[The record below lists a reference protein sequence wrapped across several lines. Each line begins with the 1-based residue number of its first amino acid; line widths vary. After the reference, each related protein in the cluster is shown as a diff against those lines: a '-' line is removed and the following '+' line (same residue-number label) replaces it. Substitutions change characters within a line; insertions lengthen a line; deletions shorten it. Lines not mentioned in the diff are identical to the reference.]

1 MTIKQHRRWW
11 TATAKSCGLLSA
23 ALLSGCLNDGSELIP
38 PEPGRGTTTS
48 NLVVGNS
55 STPGVPNYVWTVG
68 AISFLD
74 VVRTSNPNSPV
85 WGFNVAGGADVVQS
99 PVLHGAV
106 PPGATAIGG
115 SEPVLT
121 NGIQYR
127 VRITRNT
134 TNQQFAAVFTLP
146 IVAGTTAAQAS
157 LNEDGTSWTWGISP
171 PAATDVAN
179 TALDNAA
186 GPAHVVAIA
195 AGGSHSLAIDAD
207 GAAWSWGANGSG
219 QLGNNTTADSAT
231 PVKVAGLSHVT
242 AVAAGER
249 HSLALTEDGSVWTWG
264 ENSSSQL
271 GDGTTVN
278 RSAPVRVEF
287 LSKIV
292 AIAAGKLHSMALAS
306 DGTVWGW
313 GGNYS
318 GQLGDGTTANRARPV
333 AVTAH

>member
-11 TATAKSCGLLSA
+11 TATAKSCGILSV

-38 PEPGRGTTTS
+38 PEPGRGGTTS
-48 NLVVGNS
+48 NLVVS
-55 STPGVPNYVWTVG
+55 AGVVPTYAWTVG

-99 PVLHGAV
+99 PVTHGAV
-106 PPGATAIGG
+106 PAGATAIGG
-115 SEPVLT
+115 SEPILT
-121 NGIQYR
+121 AGIQYR

-134 TNQQFAAVFTLP
+134 TNQQFAAVFTPPNGTGAALTP
-146 IVAGTTAAQAS
+146 AALAG
-157 LNEDGTSWTWGISP
+157 DGTAWTFGVAP
-171 PAATDVAN
+171 PAATNA
-179 TALDNAA
+179 ALDNAN
-186 GPAHVVAIA
+186 GLGRVVAIA

-207 GAAWSWGANGSG
+207 GAVWGWGANGSG